1 MKNILKLLFATLSL
15 ATSFA
20 GNAQTISTYAG
31 TGASGSTG
39 DGGAATSATFGNCHG
54 VATDAAGN
62 LYITDAVNHK
72 IRQVTPAGVISTYIG
87 TGVAGYNGEGVGI
100 AVAQINNPYGIAVS
114 AVGDIYFCET
124 AGNRVRMIKEGA
136 VKTIAGDGVPGFSGD
151 GGAATAARVN
161 GPSGIVADAL
171 GNVYFSDGGNHR
183 VRKIN
188 PAGVI
193 TTVAGNGSVTFTTDG
208 LAATAT
214 PLRFPGFLCFDP
226 SGNLHISVN
235 GYDRILK
242 VNSATGIATVVAGIG
257 SVAYTGDGGPATAA
271 GIGAP
276 AGIKF
281 DHLGNLYIICNHPAN
296 NTVRKVTPAGI
307 ISTYCGTGTAT
318 STGDGGPAA
327 MASLNRPVDL
337 AIDACNNMYVSEG
350 NGRKV
355 RKIAYAN
362 RIPSFTNGATVSVT
376 MCATTADTTTVDTT
390 LGNLTA
396 VIDSDLCQTL
406 TWSVLSGPGHGTV
419 SGFPSMGTA
428 SGFTITPTG
437 LAYNPTLGYTGF
449 DTVKVRISDGV
460 ANDTITYYV
469 QIMPCT
475 IPTGT
480 YSASLS
486 NSEFIVYPNPSAGIF
501 TLQLPQGWEEKTDVM
516 ITDLTGRIITKFE
529 FTANNS
535 KTFNLDVPKGTYILR
550 AQQKGQTWVQRLVI
564 N

>member
-242 VNSATGIATVVAGIG
+242 VNSATGIATVAAGIG

-396 VIDSDLCQTL
+396 VIDSDFCQTL

>member
-1 MKNILKLLFATLSL
+1 MATLSL
-15 ATSFA
+15 TTATA
-20 GNAQTISTYAG
+20 VNAQTINTYAG
-31 TGASGSTG
+31 TGASGSAG

-72 IRQVTPAGVISTYIG
+72 IRMVTPSGVISTFIG
-87 TGVAGYNGEGVGI
+87 TGVAGYNGEGVGV

-114 AVGDIYFCET
+114 AAGDIYFCET

-136 VKTIAGDGVPGFSGD
+136 VTTIAGDGVASFSGD

-161 GPSGIVADAL
+161 GPSGIVTDAM
-171 GNVYFSDGGNHR
+171 GNVYFSDGGNNR
-183 VRKIN
+183 VRKIS
-188 PAGVI
+188 PSGI
-193 TTVAGNGSVTFTTDG
+193 ISTVAGNGSITFTTDG
-208 LAATAT
+208 LAATAM
-214 PLRFPGFLCFDP
+214 PLRHPGFLCFDAG
-226 SGNLHISVN
+226 GNLHISVN

-242 VNSATGIATVVAGIG
+242 VNATTGIATVVAGIG
-257 SVAYTGDGGPATAA
+257 SAAYTGDGGPATAA

-281 DHLGNLYIICNHPAN
+281 DHLGNLYIVCNNPVN

-307 ISTYCGTGTAT
+307 ISTYCGTGAAT
-318 STGDGGPAA
+318 STGDGGAA
-327 MASLNRPVDL
+327 AVASLNRPVDL

-355 RKIAYAN
+355 RKIAYSN
-362 RIPSFTNGATVSVT
+362 RVPSFTNGTTVTVT
-376 MCATTADTTTVDTT
+376 MCATTADTTTADTT

-396 VIDSDLCQTL
+396 IIDSDLCQTL

-419 SGFPSMGTA
+419 SGFPSTGTA
-428 SGFTITPTG
+428 SGSTITPTG
-437 LAYNPTLGYTGF
+437 FAYHPATGYVGF

-460 ANDTITYYV
+460 GNDTITYYV
-469 QIMPCT
+469 QVLPCT
-475 IPTGT
+475 IPSTGIHN
-480 YSASLS
+480 ASLGS
-486 NSEFIVYPNPSAGIF
+486 NALMVYPNPSAGTF
-501 TLQLPQGWEEKTDVM
+501 TMQLPEGCTERTDVM
-516 ITDLTGRIITKFE
+516 VTDITGRIIANFD

-535 KTFNLDVPKGTYILR
+535 KTFELAAPKGTYILR
-550 AQQKGQTWVQRLVI
+550 AQQKGQTWVQRLVV